1 MTAGLK
7 QPEAKLSPA
16 TTEEYAQI
24 REELPE
30 IDKLSE
36 ADTRQK
42 IATVWASFLRESP
55 YRRISDAPA
64 LPGIPDYDLAAHT
77 RHVIKNCLDL
87 GASLREFSSA
97 EFDDDV
103 LLASALAH
111 DASKLVEFAPDG
123 SLTELGRTL
132 LHAQVAGVRCYEV
145 GLDPK
150 VAYNVTYHPFT
161 PPHIHVKPRCI
172 EFVILSWADLASA
185 DPIFFA
191 RGLPTHL
198 DIDKRFFT
206 LD

>member
-1 MTAGLK
+1 MTAHAESGSML
-7 QPEAKLSPA
+7 APA
-16 TTEEYAQI
+16 TPQEYAQI

-30 IDKLSE
+30 IDGLSDAE
-36 ADTRQK
+36 TGQK
-42 IATVWASFLRESP
+42 VATVWASFLRESQ
-55 YRRISDAPA
+55 YDRIADAPG
-64 LPGIPDYDLAAHT
+64 LPGVTDYDLAAHT
-77 RHVIKNCLDL
+77 RHVVKNCLHV
-87 GASLREFSSA
+87 GATLREFSSA
-97 EFDDDV
+97 EFDDDI

-145 GLDPK
+145 GLDPM

-161 PPHIHVKPRCI
+161 PPHVHVKPRCI

-185 DPIFFA
+185 DPIFHSL
-191 RGLPTHL
+191 GLPTHL